1 MLQQK
6 VEVALKLLTLAEG
19 EISLREA
26 MEIIKSVSRL
36 NEVAKLVLDL
46 GESRGLIKRKR
57 GRIKVITQAE
67 KNWRVE
73 RRNCEA
79 TCSRCGRRIKNCYYV
94 VFPEGEVGPF
104 GSECINFIRR

>member
-19 EISLREA
+19 ELSLREA

-36 NEVAKLVLDL
+36 NEVAKLVLEL
-46 GESRGLIKRKR
+46 GESRGLIKKEV
-57 GRIKVITQAE
+57 GRIKIIAPAE
-67 KNWRVE
+67 KSWRVE
-73 RRNCEA
+73 RRSCESN
-79 TCSRCGRRIKNCYYV
+79 CSRCGRRIKNCYYV

-104 GSECINFIRR
+104 GSECINFIRK